1 MLMKIAIL
9 GGSFDPPHI
18 GHALAAL
25 QIKELLNLDQVWLM
39 PCFIH
44 PFGKKLSDANHRL
57 SMAKCLEN
65 TNIKVSDFEIENKK
79 VSYTID
85 TLNSL
90 SQKYRNDIF
99 YWILS
104 SEDLENFQKWK
115 NWQEI
120 RKKYNL
126 IIFPRRPQ
134 ASLKE
139 KVKKCLKL
147 ESIPDNIT
155 VISLDKLVTTGISS
169 TIIRERVRKNL
180 PIAYMVPEKIEQ
192 FIQINKLY
200 R

>member
-1 MLMKIAIL
+1 MKIAIL

-25 QIKELLNLDQVWLM
+25 QIRELLNLDQVWLM

-44 PFGKKLSDANHRL
+44 PFGKKLSNVNHRFA
-57 SMAKCLEN
+57 MAKCLEN
-65 TNIKVSDFEIENKK
+65 KNIKVSDFELRNKK
-79 VSYTID
+79 ISYTID
-85 TLNSL
+85 TLDAL
-90 SQKYRNDIF
+90 SKKYKNDIF

-104 SEDLENFQKWK
+104 SEDLESFQKWK

-120 RKKYNL
+120 VGKYNL

-139 KVKKCLKL
+139 KVKKCLSLK
-147 ESIPDNIT
+147 SIPDNIT

-169 TIIRERVRKNL
+169 TIIRERVKKNL
-180 PIAYMVPEKIEQ
+180 PITYMVPEEIEN
-192 FIQINKLY
+192 FILTNNLY
-200 R
+200 K

>member
-1 MLMKIAIL
+1 MKIAIL

-25 QIKELLNLDQVWLM
+25 QIKELLNLDQIWLM

-44 PFGKKLSDANHRL
+44 PFGKKLSNANYRF
-57 SMAKCLEN
+57 SMTKCLEN
-65 TNIKVSDFEIENKK
+65 KDIKVSDFEIENKK
-79 VSYTID
+79 ISYTID
-85 TLNSL
+85 TLDAL
-90 SQKYRNDIF
+90 SKKYKNDIF

-115 NWQEI
+115 NWKEI
-120 RKKYNL
+120 VEKYNL
-126 IIFPRRPQ
+126 IIFPRRSQ

-139 KVKKCLKL
+139 KVKKCLNL

-192 FIQINKLY
+192 FIQTNKLY